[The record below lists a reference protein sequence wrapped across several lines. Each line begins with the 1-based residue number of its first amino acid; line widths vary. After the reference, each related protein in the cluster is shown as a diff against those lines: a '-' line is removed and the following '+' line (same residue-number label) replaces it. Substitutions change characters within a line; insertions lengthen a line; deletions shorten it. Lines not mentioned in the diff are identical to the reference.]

1 MYNSSYNLKFER
13 DRFFILKKPSIN
25 RSFWLRNG
33 LKLILIANIKNIMKQ
48 NSKIISLL
56 TFESKILEKK
66 ADEEY

>member
-25 RSFWLRNG
+25 GSLWLRKG
-33 LKLILIANIKNIMKQ
+33 LKLILIAYIKNIMKP

>member
-13 DRFFILKKPSIN
+13 DRFFILKKPSTN
-25 RSFWLRNG
+25 RSFWLRKG